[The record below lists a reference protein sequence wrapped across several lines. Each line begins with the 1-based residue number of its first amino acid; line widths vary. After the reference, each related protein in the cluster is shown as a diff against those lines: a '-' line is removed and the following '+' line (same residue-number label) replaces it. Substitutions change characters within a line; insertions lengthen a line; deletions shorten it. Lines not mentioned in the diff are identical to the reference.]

1 MTRAKASKKRTVSP
15 TINIYFSTHERGL
28 LEKFLMI
35 AQKYGIPESRLGV
48 MALRNGLKEAVR
60 ELDTQE
66 TKTDIKVD

>member
-1 MTRAKASKKRTVSP
+1 MTRAKSSKKRAVSP
-15 TINIYFSTHERGL
+15 TINIYFSSHERSL

-48 MALRNGLKEAVR
+48 MALRNGLKEAVK

-66 TKTDIKVD
+66 TKVNIEVS